1 MEVFQKPTLQGS
13 VVIRRVWKSNVEAEF
28 KLIRNIITS
37 YPVIAM
43 DTEFPGLVIRSDS
56 NFRDRNESENYALL
70 KANVDRLHLIQ
81 VGLTLSD
88 KDGNLPNLGTSH
100 SFIWEFNLSDFDV
113 SRDLHAPESIA
124 LLRRQGIDFEM
135 NTKFGIDSIHFRR
148 LLLSS
153 RILGRGDQVS
163 WVTFHSAYDFGF
175 LVKILTRRPLPQDL
189 AAFLHIVRVFF
200 GELVFDVKYVMKFCS
215 DLYGGLDRISQT
227 LRVDRV
233 VGNSHQAGSDS
244 LLTLHAFH
252 KIIQLYFDHDNVD
265 QLINFAGV
273 LYDLEANY

>member
-1 MEVFQKPTLQGS
+1 MRLLMNPPRQGS
-13 VVIRRVWKSNVEAEF
+13 VVIRRVWRSNVEAEF
-28 KLIRNIITS
+28 HLIRNIITS

-43 DTEFPGLVIRSDS
+43 DTEFPGLVIRSES
-56 NFRDRNESENYALL
+56 NFRHRKPSENYALL

-88 KDGNLPNLGTSH
+88 KHGNLPNLGTPY
-100 SFIWEFNLSDFDV
+100 SFIWEFNFCDFDV

-135 NTKFGIDSIHFRR
+135 NRKFGIHLMHFRQ
-148 LLLSS
+148 LLLRS
-153 RILGRGDQVS
+153 RILGRRNQVS

-175 LVKILTRRPLPQDL
+175 LVKILTRRPLPEEL
-189 AAFLHIVRVFF
+189 AGFLHTVRIFF
-200 GELVFDVKYVMKFCS
+200 GEMVFDVKHVMKFCS
-215 DLYGGLDRISQT
+215 NLYGGLDRICQT

-233 VGNSHQAGSDS
+233 AGNSHQAGSDS

-252 KIIQLYFDHDNVD
+252 KIKQLYFGTKNSDE
-265 QLINFAGV
+265 LINFAGV
-273 LYDLEANY
+273 LYDLEENY